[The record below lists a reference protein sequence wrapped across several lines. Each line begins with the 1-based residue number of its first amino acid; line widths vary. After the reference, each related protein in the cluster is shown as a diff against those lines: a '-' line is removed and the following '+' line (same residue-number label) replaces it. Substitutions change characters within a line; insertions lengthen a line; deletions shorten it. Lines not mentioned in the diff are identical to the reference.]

1 MNLADFPATAL
12 DELATGWLAGDPLCE
27 TQLFG
32 NLRVR
37 FLSIAKR
44 RVQQDHLEDVVQDA
58 LQIVLRKGGE
68 QQRTENVLVWSL
80 TILRNVIGNHYQSR
94 RRETERMVTTETV
107 FDNLADTTVRPDQIL
122 EVDSQL
128 ERALANL
135 AERFPRCGRIF
146 AGILASQELGG
157 GPREVSQRALETVQ
171 REVPEMTR
179 GGFYTALHRCRSQ
192 LRAILEG
199 IVEKESSHG

>member
-1 MNLADFPATAL
+1 MNPSAIPANSL
-12 DELATGWLAGDPLCE
+12 DELATGWLAGDHSAE
-27 TQLFG
+27 TQLFE

-37 FLSIAKR
+37 FLGIAKR

-68 QQRTENVLVWSL
+68 QHRTENVLVWSL

-94 RRETERMVTTETV
+94 RRETERMVTGETIL
-107 FDNLADTTVRPDQIL
+107 DNLADSAEGPDQIHGAG
-122 EVDSQL
+122 SQL
-128 ERALANL
+128 AMALADL

-157 GPREVSQRALETVQ
+157 GPREVSQRALEFVQ
-171 REVPEMTR
+171 REDPEMTR

-192 LRAILEG
+192 LRATHERIIG
-199 IVEKESSHG
+199 KESSHG